1 MPSAAASSAHPHGT
15 CHSHPTT
22 RRSGHH
28 LLCVGRIFYFRCA
41 LPAAAKKRLGDAEIR
56 LSLGTCFRQEAKLL
70 ACQLFAL
77 LHASLPGVPNLHTL
91 RHILVQH
98 LSSIQG
104 KDVSEYGKRGPR
116 KTALPCSFSQAPAMT
131 VTNSMDAKGFTAP
144 SFACDRQPAYSA
156 TGFTSSARKAVCQD
170 IYLHPLSQQVTEKI
184 SPLSTARFP
193 GTQVATLSPDEALPS
208 SSATSCSAENSI
220 RTDHPHGMLC
230 PDTLLLLREELLS
243 RNDLNPNT
251 IHEIF
256 KRYLNN
262 YAPVTGAAEP
272 EASSVQVSRKKRG
285 IRLST
290 FIRRYTESKLADKR
304 WTSDNLTTQ
313 QGRLET
319 LIEILG
325 DRDILQ
331 LQRDDL
337 RYYRDTLRK
346 LPPNR
351 KKSPLY
357 KGKSISQI
365 LAMSPATTL
374 SIKTV
379 NVTVEAV
386 ASMFEWGI
394 REGLLTAN
402 PAKALQ
408 IKDTRRD
415 IDLREAFTQEDI
427 TLLFSPQTFTESSV
441 KHPSF
446 YWAPLRECP
455 AYTLLYQFSPKDTGQ
470 SKVK

>member
-15 CHSHPTT
+15 CHSRPIP
-22 RRSGHH
+22 RRSGQH

-41 LPAAAKKRLGDAEIR
+41 LPAAAQKRLGNAEIR

-70 ACQLFAL
+70 ASQLFAL
-77 LHASLPGVPNLHTL
+77 LHASLPGVPDLPTL
-91 RHILVQH
+91 RHILVRH
-98 LSSIQG
+98 LSAVQG

-116 KTALPCSFSQAPAMT
+116 KTALPCSFPQPPVMT
-131 VTNSMDAKGFTAP
+131 VTNSMEAGDAKGFTVS
-144 SFACDRQPAYSA
+144 SFSCERQPAYPA
-156 TGFTSSARKAVCQD
+156 TGFTPSAKEPVYQD
-170 IYLHPLSQQVTEKI
+170 SCLHPLSQQVTAKI

-193 GTQVATLSPDEALPS
+193 GKQVVAISPDGALPS
-208 SSATSCSAENSI
+208 PSPTSCSAENSI

-262 YAPVTGAAEP
+262 YAPVTVAAEP

-304 WTSDNLTTQ
+304 WTADNLTTQ

-319 LIEILG
+319 LVEILG

-331 LQRDDL
+331 LRRDDL

-446 YWAPLRECP
+446 Y
-455 AYTLLYQFSPKDTGQ
+455 
-470 SKVK
+470 